1 MCTGRIY
8 GAIRGLVVADWS
20 VTDTAITPQA
30 SRLGLSAATTA
41 ILAWSAGNIMVREV
55 PMSGL
60 QIAFWRI
67 LLAAVVYTVAVYLS
81 GRRLTWDHIRRTIPT
96 GVVIGLEIAVFFVAI
111 KSTTVANATVIG
123 SLVPLLLMGVA
134 SRRFG
139 EAVTR
144 FLLGAAVVSL
154 GGVALV
160 MYGSSSGS
168 TWSLR
173 GDLLAVVAL
182 VLFAAY
188 FALAKAAR
196 EDVPALEF
204 QAALWIAGS
213 VVLFPVAVIDAR
225 GIDVPTAGN
234 WLWLAALLLV
244 PGTGHLLM
252 NWAHPH
258 VKLTVSSMLT
268 LGVPVLTTI
277 GGAVFL
283 DEPVDVLQVAGIAVV
298 LGALAELIRRE
309 ARLEKID

>member
-1 MCTGRIY
+1 
-8 GAIRGLVVADWS
+8 

-30 SRLGLSAATTA
+30 SRLGLSAATMA
-41 ILAWSAGNIMVREV
+41 IVAWSAGNIMVREV
-55 PMSGL
+55 PMPGL

-81 GRRLTWDHIRRTIPT
+81 GRRLTWAQLRRSIPT

-134 SRRFG
+134 GRRFG
-139 EAVTR
+139 ESITR
-144 FLLGAAVVSL
+144 FVVGAAVASL

-160 MYGSSSGS
+160 MYGSSSES
-168 TWSLR
+168 SWSLR

-188 FALAKAAR
+188 FALAKSAR

-204 QAALWIAGS
+204 MAAIWIVGT
-213 VVLFPVAVIDAR
+213 VVLFPVAVVDAG

-234 WLWLAALLLV
+234 WLWLTALLLV

-252 NWAHPH
+252 NWSHPR

-277 GGAVFL
+277 GGAIFL
-283 DEPVDVLQVAGIAVV
+283 DEPVDVLQVTGIAVV
-298 LGALAELIRRE
+298 LGALAEVIRRE
-309 ARLEKID
+309 ARLELVD